1 MESVLAAVLLVLF
14 AAWLAWLAGWVV
26 RVELSN
32 HARELCTALSL
43 RPRPERMALSVEAEG
58 PGLCL
63 RWSLGLDGIATWQ
76 HTSSGWQR
84 LDEADLSALRRAVAP
99 GETAP
104 PGG

>member
-1 MESVLAAVLLVLF
+1 MLAAVLLVLF

-58 PGLCL
+58 AGVCL
-63 RWSLGLDGIATWQ
+63 RWSLAVDGVVTWK
-76 HTSSGWQR
+76 HTTDGWR
-84 LDEADLSALRRAVAP
+84 RIDEDELSALRRAAAP
-99 GETAP
+99 GGNAP
-104 PGG
+104 RGG